1 MRVRNRR
8 KEVVRVKRYIDAL
21 WCGWSSHQVQI
32 RVPCG
37 HVFSSPCERHLS
49 LLINSLDLLYCGV
62 CLPCVHVV
70 ASMAGRGSTE
80 SGLGLVIV

>member
-1 MRVRNRR
+1 M
-8 KEVVRVKRYIDAL
+8 L
-21 WCGWSSHQVQI
+21 CGVSGVLIESKVQI

-49 LLINSLDLLYCGV
+49 LLIHSLDLLYCGV